1 MPIASI
7 DVGTNT
13 FRILIGEVQDNGLK
27 KLYIGR
33 VITRL
38 GGGFTEEQRV
48 ITQEAMSR
56 GLSALKKFRGIIEE
70 YKVGKV
76 RAVATSV
83 VRESL
88 NGNEFVDKVKREIG
102 IEIEVIPGEEE
113 ARLTVDGVL
122 KSVSVYS
129 DYSVIFDIGGGSTEY
144 IFVKEGDIIDLR
156 SINLGIVHLTERF
169 LKNEVPS
176 DSDIGALSLGIDRIL
191 SRELSWIP
199 KIHDDKL
206 SLVGTAGTPTTFAA
220 IELGLEKYD
229 PDLVNGFV
237 LKREGVL
244 QIFRTLINLPLQER
258 LKIKGLEKGR
268 EDIIIPGTLI
278 LLKTMERFSKD
289 EVLVSDGGLLEGVAF
304 SIDS

>member
-33 VITRL
+33 EITRL
-38 GGGFTEEQRV
+38 GRGFTEEQRV
-48 ITQEAMSR
+48 ITQEAMSM

-144 IFVKEGDIIDLR
+144 IFVKEGNIIDLR

>member
-33 VITRL
+33 EITRL
-38 GGGFTEEQRV
+38 GRGFTEEQRV
-48 ITQEAMSR
+48 ITQEAMSM

-102 IEIEVIPGEEE
+102 IEIEVIPGKEE

-144 IFVKEGDIIDLR
+144 IFVKEGNIIDLR